1 MFLFVLLANFEEWG
15 RAWACLDQTA
25 DMKRISQN
33 NFIFRTLCLTAGLS
47 EAFTRPGGLPSR
59 GRFEDLLREVAN
71 DLKGL
76 SGRMQGPIEVGRC
89 ANRETN
95 KCCAGS
101 SWDCQAPGSTCSCDQ
116 VNRKALLNSWLI
128 CYLAKALVDNFKMTQ
143 SLKQNYFF
151 VIKLQFLPVN
161 KRI

>member
-1 MFLFVLLANFEEWG
+1 MILFFLLWPILENEDESQLVSIRLWQHRN
-15 RAWACLDQTA
+15 
-25 DMKRISQN
+25 SQN
-33 NFIFRTLCLTAGLS
+33 NFTFRTLCLTAGLS

-116 VNRKALLNSWLI
+116 VYNKVLINSWLI
-128 CYLAKALVDNFKMTQ
+128 CSNTIVKFVF
-143 SLKQNYFF
+143 SL
-151 VIKLQFLPVN
+151 
-161 KRI
+161 